1 MGHYDEQ
8 YERWDEKTRDF
19 KNEKDMFETPPK
31 TYTLAFS
38 QELMG
43 YVENGI
49 GKDEREAREAY
60 IDNLEGLINFLDK
73 KRIELMY
80 DVVDLEYTDI
90 KEL

>member
-1 MGHYDEQ
+1 MSHYD
-8 YERWDEKTRDF
+8 DV
-19 KNEKDMFETPPK
+19 NESQQLPKSGFEIPPK

-49 GKDEREAREAY
+49 GKVEREAREAY
-60 IDNLEGLINFLDK
+60 NDNLEGLISFLDK

-80 DVVDLEYTDI
+80 DVVDLEYTEI
-90 KEL
+90 KGL

>member
-1 MGHYDEQ
+1 MSHYDDVNESQ
-8 YERWDEKTRDF
+8 QLP
-19 KNEKDMFETPPK
+19 KNMFEIPPK

-60 IDNLEGLINFLDK
+60 IDNLEGLINFLYK
-73 KRIELMY
+73 KREELLH